1 MRPMQ
6 YAPAGSLHK
15 AWCWSMSQP
24 QTWVPP
30 GHFYS
35 PLVDTDKL
43 GGRASTVFG
52 PQPPPVG
59 IYLNLPNQLQLFHRL
74 AEYYASIPFEEKPKK
89 GLRYYYDNPQFGYAD
104 AIILAT
110 MIRHFK
116 PKRIIEVGSGYSSA
130 VMLDINEM
138 FFGGSI
144 QCKFIEPFPD
154 DLHRLM
160 KPRDQATVDVVPLG
174 VEQVG
179 TDFFQT
185 LDAGD
190 FLFIDSTHVSKCDS
204 DVNHHFF
211 RILPSL
217 KPGVFIHFH
226 DIFYPFEYP
235 PTWFFQENRSW
246 NEIYL
251 LRAFLMHN
259 SFYDIQFF
267 NSLFFQTHRQEIT
280 TRMPL
285 FLKNSGGS
293 FWVRKRS

>member
-1 MRPMQ
+1 
-6 YAPAGSLHK
+6 
-15 AWCWSMSQP
+15 MS

-35 PLVDTDKL
+35 PLVDTEKL
-43 GGRASTVFG
+43 AQRASVVFG
-52 PQPPPVG
+52 PQPPTDG
-59 IYLNLPNQLQLFHRL
+59 IYLNLTSQLQLFHSL
-74 AEYYASIPFEEKPKK
+74 SEYYKDLPFDGKPQE
-89 GLRYYYDNPQFGYAD
+89 GLRYYYENPQFSYAD

-130 VMLDINEM
+130 VMMDVNER
-138 FFGGSI
+138 FFENSI
-144 QCKFIEPFPD
+144 QIKFIEPFPD
-154 DLHRLM
+154 DIRSLL
-160 KPRDQATVDVVPLG
+160 KPGDIGSTDIVPLG
-174 VEQVG
+174 VQEVG
-179 TDFFQT
+179 TDVFQT
-185 LDAGD
+185 LEAGD

-235 PTWFFQENRSW
+235 PPWFFQENRSW
-246 NEIYL
+246 NEIYI
-251 LRAFLMHN
+251 LRAFLTHN

-267 NSLFFQTHRQEIT
+267 NSLFFQAHRREIALK
-280 TRMPL
+280 MPL

-293 FWVRKRS
+293 FWMRKRS